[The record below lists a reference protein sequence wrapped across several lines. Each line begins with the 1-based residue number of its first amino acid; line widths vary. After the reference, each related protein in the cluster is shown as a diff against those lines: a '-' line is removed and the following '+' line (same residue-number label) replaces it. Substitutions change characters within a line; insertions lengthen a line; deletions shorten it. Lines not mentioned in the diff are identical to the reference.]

1 MSVACLS
8 GSEVRGAVDDLN
20 KAEAMEPEDDA
31 AEAADQLLS
40 EMRCGCK

>member
-1 MSVACLS
+1 LEQL
-8 GSEVRGAVDDLN
+8 GLN
-20 KAEAMEPEDDA
+20 EAEALEPEDDA